1 MSARDI
7 DNRFAYLLTDN
18 VCRHVGKTDEI
29 KDFVITEES
38 SIAKGIR
45 RIVAVTGQEAHE
57 ASRGASEFSKRL
69 DWIDSLSGKEKD
81 AALKPFLSVSQ
92 GVCSAP

>member
-1 MSARDI
+1 MD
-7 DNRFAYLLTDN
+7 LLDS
-18 VCRHVGKTDEI
+18 HVGKTDEI

-69 DWIDSLSGKEKD
+69 DWIDSLNGKEKD
-81 AALKPFLSVSQ
+81 AALKPFLVVS
-92 GVCSAP
+92 SAGAQDLGRSRC